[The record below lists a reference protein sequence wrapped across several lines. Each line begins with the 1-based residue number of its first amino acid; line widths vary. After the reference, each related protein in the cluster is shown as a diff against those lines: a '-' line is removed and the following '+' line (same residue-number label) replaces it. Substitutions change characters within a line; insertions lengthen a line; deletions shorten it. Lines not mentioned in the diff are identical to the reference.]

1 MAPAATSVVPLEVVR
16 RVNGERLVVLGWG
29 RAILMQLAHPLV
41 AAGVD
46 AHSTFRA
53 TRRARYLRLHQT
65 VQAMLDLTFGDE
77 RTAAR
82 AAGRI
87 NAIHDHVHGRLD
99 RSVGLFRAGTPY
111 SAHQRELLLWVH
123 ATLLDSM
130 PLAYEALV
138 APLEPGARDAYCR
151 EAAAGAAR
159 LGLPPDTVPQ
169 SWSALERYMDGVARS
184 GTLAVG
190 PHARALAREILY
202 PPLAW
207 MSGPI
212 AGFQRDLTIGTLPPA
227 LRRAYG
233 FAWTPRD
240 ERRLRRRAR
249 LVRRLRRLLPAAL
262 ARWRRA
268 R

>member
-1 MAPAATSVVPLEVVR
+1 MSPATAAEVPLEIVR

-77 RTAAR
+77 PTAAR
-82 AAGRI
+82 AARRI
-87 NAIHDHVHGRLD
+87 NAIHDRVHGRLEQP
-99 RSVGLFRAGTPY
+99 VGVFRAGTPY

-130 PLAYEALV
+130 PLAYELLV

-151 EAAAGAAR
+151 EAANGAAR
-159 LGLPPDTVPQ
+159 LGLPPDSVPQ
-169 SWSALERYMDGVARS
+169 SWAELERYMDDVERG

-190 PHARALAREILY
+190 PSAQALAREILH

-207 MSGPI
+207 MSGPV
-212 AGFQRDLTIGTLPPA
+212 AGFQRDLTIGTLPSA
-227 LRRAYG
+227 LRDAYG
-233 FAWTPRD
+233 LRWTPRD
-240 ERRLRRRAR
+240 ARRLRSRCA
-249 LVRRLRRLLPAAL
+249 LVRRARRLLPPLL
-262 ARWRRA
+262 ARWRAA